1 MLPRRIYDSRLFE
14 LKCIQSVYSVQ
25 VARLIR
31 NLLIRHLEACLE
43 VSSPGDPDSQSWKL
57 LPGADDIGFDSVA

>member
-1 MLPRRIYDSRLFE
+1 MLPRRVYHSRLFE
-14 LKCIQSVYSVQ
+14 LKCTQSVYSVQ

-31 NLLIRHLEACLE
+31 IIFISHLEACLE